1 MNGTFGSSSCVLSTG
16 QRFDVYS
23 FTPPSIPSVASVSP
37 PSNGC
42 VLNLMA
48 EGPQTPDYGCNS
60 ATSDVPLMS
69 AGGYYGFVV
78 AANDS
83 GVSGPYTARFSQGC
97 ALGSLSFGDVVT
109 GTLSGGG
116 CATADGAPASWYL
129 VHGPADVVQFNTQL
143 SGTLAADFAF
153 SGALIDISG
162 SQPFTGDFVDYP
174 YPPNPFFQFPLS
186 PSTTPP
192 PPFGGDLGFLVRI
205 VGATPSD
212 VGSYTIEIDPAF
224 YH

>member
-1 MNGTFGSSSCVLSTG
+1 M
-16 QRFDVYS
+16 
-23 FTPPSIPSVASVSP
+23 
-37 PSNGC
+37 
-42 VLNLMA
+42 
-48 EGPQTPDYGCNS
+48 
-60 ATSDVPLMS
+60 PLMS
-69 AGGYYGFVV
+69 AGGYYGFII

-83 GVSGPYTARFSQGC
+83 GVTGPYTARFSQGC
-97 ALGSLSFGDVVT
+97 ALGSPSFGDVVT

-116 CATADGAPASWYL
+116 CATADGAPAKWYL

-143 SGTLAADFAF
+143 SGTVAADFAF
-153 SGALIDISG
+153 GGALIDISG
-162 SQPFTGDFVDYP
+162 SWPFMRDFADYP

-192 PPFGGDLGFLVRI
+192 PPFGGDLAFLLRI

-224 YH
+224 YR